1 MTKTT
6 NMTKT
11 HDLIGTCG
19 YCCRTFTAN
28 KGGTLAQHGYQ
39 VPQGWH
45 QRTGSCPAAGMLA
58 LERSPE
64 TLELL
69 IRDYADIAKSA
80 PISAQGM
87 IDRVLMPE
95 IEKQHKAKPSLGDVP
110 EVTIGASPRR
120 EDKVR
125 PFLLRNGSECYH
137 FPGREAGEAAAAIS
151 NILYRGYCAERDLP
165 ALRKQLAEWKAGSL
179 TKRAKDAP
187 AGTYCEGSGKSPVPP
202 KPTADGKPARRSF
215 YGTRYARCT
224 GCNVA
229 HPVTQRGVIRKHPAP
244 KKK

>member
-1 MTKTT
+1 MTA
-6 NMTKT
+6 TKT

-19 YCCRTFTAN
+19 YCGRPFTAN
-28 KGGTLAQHGYQ
+28 RGGTLAQHGYRI
-39 VPQGWH
+39 PHGWN

-69 IRDYADIAKSA
+69 IRDYAEEAKNA
-80 PISAQGM
+80 IPAAQGM
-87 IDRVLMPE
+87 IDRVLLPE
-95 IEKQHKAKPSLGDVP
+95 IEKQHAAKPSLGDVP
-110 EVTIGASPRR
+110 EVTIGTSPNRNGDR
-120 EDKVR
+120 KV
-125 PFLLRNGSECYH
+125 LLRNGRESYH
-137 FPGREAGEAAAAIS
+137 FPGREAGEAASAIS
-151 NILYRGYCAERDLP
+151 TILYRGFRAASDLHG
-165 ALRKQLAEWKAGSL
+165 LRKKLAEWKVRTL

-187 AGTYCEGSGKSPVPP
+187 AGTYCEGSGKAPVPR

-229 HPVTQRGVIRKHPAP
+229 HPVTQRGVIRKHPS
-244 KKK
+244 KKD